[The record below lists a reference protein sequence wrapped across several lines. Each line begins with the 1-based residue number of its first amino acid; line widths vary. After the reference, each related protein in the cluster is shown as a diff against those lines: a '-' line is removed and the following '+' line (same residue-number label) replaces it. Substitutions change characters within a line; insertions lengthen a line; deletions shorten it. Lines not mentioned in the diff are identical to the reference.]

1 MRRGCDQRVA
11 LHSLQL
17 LLQGLRI
24 PPVIRGSSVQAVRL
38 WLRLLV
44 VLYRNWRKQQACHW
58 VVRVDVTRRRRPA
71 HFCWRAGPAAPSKA
85 EWRGH
90 QHHRHGFVVDR
101 LDHAI
106 GLRREEGEEGIKS
119 VKANIRFFFV
129 PRSPC
134 HSRHMPP
141 KKNGRP
147 SARKNQRHEP
157 T

>member
-106 GLRREEGEEGIKS
+106 GLRREEGEEGHKVGEGQHS
-119 VKANIRFFFV
+119 VLLGPAVALPFTPYAAEEEWQAV
-129 PRSPC
+129 
-134 HSRHMPP
+134 
-141 KKNGRP
+141 G
-147 SARKNQRHEP
+147 AQEP
-157 T
+157 AS